1 MSSTQRF
8 DVATTFA
15 IPAPRGL
22 EIEGF
27 ADEDHPQ
34 IPTKQPYVFR
44 QGLNA
49 VLAFLRAAEGDALLL
64 SGPTGCGKTSLIRQV
79 AARLHWPVQEVTC
92 HGRME
97 LSDLLGSFQLSDA
110 STRFVYGPLALAAR
124 EGHLLILNEL
134 DLMDPA
140 ELAGL
145 NDIVEG
151 APLVIAQNGGELIRP
166 HPKFRVIATGNS
178 VGAGDQTG
186 LYQGVLRQNLAFLDR
201 FRVLR
206 VSYPEPEVEQ
216 SLLAEL
222 VPSLPSE
229 IADKLVVV
237 ANEVRRLFMGESV
250 DHLTGNAGQS
260 ELTLTLSTRALVR
273 WARLTVTF
281 KGAPNPLAYALD
293 QALTA
298 RAVAEEREAIHRIA
312 ADVLGPLWSGAQ

>member
-1 MSSTQRF
+1 MGLGGT
-8 DVATTFA
+8 ATVCWC
-15 IPAPRGL
+15 PR
-22 EIEGF
+22 
-27 ADEDHPQ
+27 
-34 IPTKQPYVFR
+34 R
-44 QGLNA
+44 
-49 VLAFLRAAEGDALLL
+49 
-64 SGPTGCGKTSLIRQV
+64 CGKTSLIRQV

-97 LSDLLGSFQLSDA
+97 LSDLLGSFQLSNA

-166 HPKFRVIATGNS
+166 HRKFRVIATGNS

-222 VPSLPSE
+222 VPSLPRE

-237 ANEVRRLFMGESV
+237 ANEVRRLFMGESA